1 MEDKMSLNINMQK
14 AQEIWRDKIREDR
27 EPYFQSLDVDYLKAT
42 EAQNTTLKN
51 HIETKKQQLR
61 DAPAD
66 SRIAEAITPE
76 ELKTIDPVTEI
87 MDISELEQA
96 KLDKLTEIDQDWKV
110 TLNNGWQ
117 TPEGWSLGIHT
128 DDVALLNGAYSLA
141 KEAAALGST
150 DPVTILDTNG
160 EPHSLSV
167 AEMTPLML
175 AYGQARSQLSGADAA
190 RRKLVKDATTIEEL
204 AEI

>member
-1 MEDKMSLNINMQK
+1 MEDNMINVNMDK
-14 AQEIWRDKIREDR
+14 AKNVWRDKIREDR
-27 EPYFQSLDVDYLKAT
+27 KPYFESLDVDYLKAT
-42 EAQNTTLKN
+42 EAQNVTLKN

-61 DAPAD
+61 DAPED
-66 SRIAEAITPE
+66 SRIDEAETPE
-76 ELKTIDPVTEI
+76 LLKLVDPVSEI
-87 MDISELEQA
+87 MYITELDQA
-96 KLDKLTEIDQDWKV
+96 KLDKLTEIDEDWKGI
-110 TLNNGWQ
+110 LNTGFE
-117 TPEGWSLGIHT
+117 TPEGWSLGITT

-175 AYGQARSQLSGADAA
+175 AYGQARSELSGADAA

>member
-1 MEDKMSLNINMQK
+1 MSLNINMQK

-128 DDVALLNGAYSLA
+128 DDVALLNGAYALA
-141 KEAAALGST
+141 KEAASLGST

-160 EPHSLSV
+160 EPHSLTV

-175 AYGQARSQLSGADAA
+175 AYGQARSELSGADAA

>member
-14 AQEIWRDKIREDR
+14 AQEIWRNKIREDR

>member
-1 MEDKMSLNINMQK
+1 MDKAK
-14 AQEIWRDKIREDR
+14 EIWKDKIRADR
-27 EPYFQSLDVDYLKAT
+27 EPYFSSLDVDYLKAT
-42 EAQNTTLKN
+42 EAQNVTLKN

-66 SRIAEAITPE
+66 SRITDATTPE
-76 ELKTIDPVTEI
+76 LLKVIDPVAEI
-87 MDISELEQA
+87 MYISELDQA
-96 KLDKLTEIDQDWKV
+96 KLDKLTEIDEDWKV
-110 TLNNGWQ
+110 ILNSGWQ

-150 DPVTILDTNG
+150 DPVAILDTNG

-175 AYGQARSQLSGADAA
+175 AYGQARASLSGADAA
-190 RRKLVKDATTIEEL
+190 RRKLVKDAITIEEL

>member
-1 MEDKMSLNINMQK
+1 MNINVNMEK
-14 AQEIWRDKIREDR
+14 AKNIWRDKIRAER
-27 EPYFQSLDVDYLKAT
+27 QPYFESLDVDYLKAT

-61 DAPAD
+61 DAPED
-66 SRIAEAITPE
+66 SRIVDAATPD
-76 ELKTIDPVTEI
+76 ELKAVDPVTEI
-87 MDISELEQA
+87 MDISDLDQA

-128 DDVALLNGAYSLA
+128 DDVALLNGAYALA
-141 KEAAALGST
+141 KEAASLGST

-160 EPHSLSV
+160 EPHSLTV

-175 AYGQARSQLSGADAA
+175 AYGQARSELSGADAA
-190 RRKLVKDATTIEEL
+190 RRKLVKDATTIEE
-204 AEI
+204 

>member
-1 MEDKMSLNINMQK
+1 MNINVNMEK
-14 AQEIWRDKIREDR
+14 AKNIWRDKIRAER
-27 EPYFQSLDVDYLKAT
+27 QPYFESLDVDYLKAT

-61 DAPAD
+61 DAPEV
-66 SRIAEAITPE
+66 SRIVDAATPD
-76 ELKTIDPVTEI
+76 ELKAVDPVTEI
-87 MDISELEQA
+87 MDISDLDQA

-128 DDVALLNGAYSLA
+128 DDVALLNGAYALA
-141 KEAAALGST
+141 KEAASLGST

-160 EPHSLSV
+160 EPHSLTV

-175 AYGQARSQLSGADAA
+175 AYGQARSELSGADAA

>member
-1 MEDKMSLNINMQK
+1 MNINVNMEK
-14 AQEIWRDKIREDR
+14 AKNIWRDKIRAER
-27 EPYFQSLDVDYLKAT
+27 QPYFESLDVDYLKAT

-61 DAPAD
+61 DAPED
-66 SRIAEAITPE
+66 SRIVDAATPD
-76 ELKTIDPVTEI
+76 ELKAVDPVTEI
-87 MDISELEQA
+87 MDISDLDQA

-128 DDVALLNGAYSLA
+128 DDVALLNGAYALA
-141 KEAAALGST
+141 KEAASLGST

-160 EPHSLSV
+160 EPHSLTV

-175 AYGQARSQLSGADAA
+175 AYGQARSELSGADAA